1 MYFLYI
7 DESGYS
13 GGRLDNTNQPVLAMA
28 GLLVNQYHWRKSWE
42 GFKQFCDEFRDK
54 FGVDFKELKAADV
67 YAGRGKWSNIS
78 HDRQEILEF
87 CLNWLKGRPHK
98 IIATA
103 IIKKALKKQRS
114 LFQQMLF
121 PIKNDVSKLSL
132 YFLSALHLSLIFQ
145 RYLENQRQ
153 DAYKKIGMIIFDD
166 QKQEQNTLLDLLT
179 LPPKSVAGFTN
190 KISSEGFCCIMD
202 NTYFIGSHHSS
213 FIQLADIV
221 SFVIRKTVEFEIGY
235 KEESYEGEKN
245 KIVNWFSTIKD
256 LFIEKKHRFPTNCEI
271 VKTYKKIIL
280 GILQ

>member
-13 GGRLDNTNQPVLAMA
+13 GGRLDDANQPVLAMA

-42 GFKQFCDEFRDK
+42 GFKHFCDEFRDK

-103 IIKKALKKQRS
+103 IIKKALKKERS

-121 PIKNDVSKLSL
+121 PIKNDVSKLSPYL
-132 YFLSALHLSLIFQ
+132 LSALHLSLIFQ

-153 DAYKKIGMIIFDD
+153 DAHKKIGMIIFDE
-166 QKQEQNTLLDLLT
+166 QKQEQNTLLDLLIA
-179 LPPKSVAGFTN
+179 PPKSVAGFTN
-190 KISSEGFCCIMD
+190 KISREGFCCIMD
-202 NTYFIGSHHSS
+202 NAYFIGSHHSS
-213 FIQLADIV
+213 FVQLADIV

-235 KEESYEGEKN
+235 KESYEGEKN
-245 KIVNWFSTIKD
+245 KIANWFSTIKD
-256 LFIEKKHRFPTNCEI
+256 LFIEKKA
-271 VKTYKKIIL
+271 
-280 GILQ
+280 